1 MSGLPNADRRRRFRQ
16 RLRHVSAFALVLA
29 AQFAVFEAALRTWGS
44 SEAAPAFQGLFEG
57 HPRTAYRLKPH
68 ARVRFT
74 TAEFQT
80 EIAIN
85 GLGVRDD
92 EEIGPKRADEKR
104 IVILGDSLV
113 LSLQVPFSATF
124 GELLE
129 ARLDADDPRARH
141 RVINA
146 GVQGYG
152 PVQQTLLFDELAP
165 QVEADLVL
173 AVVFVGN
180 DAEEAYQAAALL
192 DGTRPAGGAAARE
205 TLQTELRRLV
215 RRSMVLQ
222 VIRLRVNTVLTR
234 MGFTLAPPEAPHQT
248 YAAHPAPRIAEGLA
262 VTRRAVERIAET
274 AARDGG
280 RTAVVLM
287 PARFQL
293 DDDDYGRL
301 RHAVASAG
309 GELVRD
315 AATARFDETFAATPL
330 PRLDL
335 LPALRAAP
343 PGPALFFQRNVHLTP
358 RGHEVVAAALA
369 RFIVEH
375 ELLAPPAPGSR

>member
-1 MSGLPNADRRRRFRQ
+1 MSGLPNTDSRRRLSQ
-16 RLRHVSAFALVLA
+16 RLRHVSAFAVVMA

-57 HPRTAYRLKPH
+57 HPRTGYRLKPH
-68 ARVRFT
+68 ARIRFT
-74 TAEFQT
+74 TPEFDT

-92 EEIGPKRADEKR
+92 EELGPKAPDEKR

-113 LSLQVPFSATF
+113 LSIQVPFGATF

-129 ARLDADDPRARH
+129 ARLHAQDPGPRY

-152 PVQQTLLFDELAP
+152 PVQQALFFDELAP
-165 QVEADLVL
+165 QIDPDLVL
-173 AVVFVGN
+173 ATVFVGN

-192 DGTRPAGGAAARE
+192 DGTRPGGVGAARE
-205 TLQTELRRLV
+205 TLHSQLRRIV

-234 MGFTLAPPEAPHQT
+234 MGFTLSRPEPPHQS
-248 YAAHPAPRIAEGLA
+248 YAANPAPRIAEGLG
-262 VTRRAVERIAET
+262 VTRRAVERIASA
-274 AARDGG
+274 AAREGA

-293 DDDDYGRL
+293 DDGDYGRL
-301 RHAVASAG
+301 QHAVASAG

-315 AATARFDETFAATPL
+315 AATHRFDETFAATPL

-343 PGPALFFQRNVHLTP
+343 PGPDLFFQRNVHLTR
-358 RGHEVVAAALA
+358 RGHEVVADALA
-369 RFIVEH
+369 HFIFEH
-375 ELLAPPAPGSR
+375 DLLGAPAQAPR